1 MNKNVIDP
9 VAAEGTGTVNQE
21 GDITMLK
28 PVYTFR
34 KLNSTDTF
42 LMFKIIGKIGIN
54 DFTAC
59 FEKDTV
65 KQMIANATGGERKEN
80 ATAMVGMSVIFE
92 MANVLIG
99 NLPKCEAEIY
109 QILSNTS
116 NLSVKQVKELDF
128 ATFTEMVIDF
138 IKKEEFRDFVKVVSK
153 LFKPVN

>member
-1 MNKNVIDP
+1 MNTNVIDS
-9 VAAEGTGTVNQE
+9 VAAEGTETVNQE
-21 GDITMLK
+21 GGITMDK

-54 DFTAC
+54 EFTAC

-65 KQMIANATGGERKEN
+65 KQMIATVTGGDTEK
-80 ATAMVGMSVIFE
+80 ATAIVGISVIFE
-92 MANVLIG
+92 IANVITN

-109 QILSNTS
+109 QMLSQTS
-116 NLSVKQVKELDF
+116 DLSVKQVKELDF
-128 ATFTEMVIDF
+128 VTFTEMVIDF
-138 IKKEEFRDFVKVVSK
+138 IKKEEFKDFIKVVSR